1 MATWNSLPPEIHDMI
16 LSLVCKDLIAKYTP
30 FYPNDIHRCN
40 WYLSDPKFPKTPLSL
55 RRFSSLL
62 RTCRHFYR
70 SITGFKINGESVIE
84 KLQSLQK
91 SKCEQM
97 LQVFDDRNRTR
108 ASDATVGVF
117 IKMAGWFWKNPQ
129 ICANFELV
137 FKILRTLEKENLIV
151 LIPHLEEWVIKHASQ
166 TPLTG
171 YKYIKYDLDVYG
183 ENRQRL
189 SPVVFQPGSLMA
201 PNGVGWAFSIK
212 GLYKDSEFQEQNDP
226 SRRTGKAEAKSRQCK
241 ENEEIMSVCPVFAEL
256 DKSPHEWWLFYVS
269 QSNSLVLVDYSD
281 KRIWGNMCKQQ
292 MCLWDDVWNLRS
304 WKVEGQDGL
313 RNWFLPYQYY
323 SQ

>member
-16 LSLVCKDLIAKYTP
+16 LSFVCKDLIAKYTP

-40 WYLSDPKFPKTPLSL
+40 WSPSDPKFPKTPLSL

-70 SITGFKINGESVIE
+70 SITGLKINGESVIE

-97 LQVFDDRNRTR
+97 LQVFNGFQRTR
-108 ASDATVGVF
+108 PSDATVGVF

-129 ICANFELV
+129 ICEDFELV
-137 FKILRTLEKENLIV
+137 FRILRTLESKSLIV
-151 LIPHLEEWVIKHASQ
+151 LIPHLEEWVMKHASQ
-166 TPLTG
+166 TPPLT
-171 YKYIKYDLDVYG
+171 YKYIKYDLDLNG
-183 ENRQRL
+183 ENPDRF
-189 SPVVFQPGSLMA
+189 SPVVFQPGSRMA
-201 PNGVGWAFSIK
+201 LPNGVGGWVFSIK
-212 GLYKDSEFQEQNDP
+212 GLYKGSKFQEQNDS
-226 SRRTGKAEAKSRQCK
+226 SRRIGKAEGMSRQRK
-241 ENEEIMSVCPVFAEL
+241 ENEGIMSLCPVLAEL

-269 QSNSLVLVDYSD
+269 PGDSLVLVDYSD
-281 KRIWGNMCKQQ
+281 KRIWGNMCKRQ

-304 WKVEGQDGL
+304 WKVEGEDGL
-313 RNWFLPYQYY
+313 RNLFLRY
-323 SQ
+323 